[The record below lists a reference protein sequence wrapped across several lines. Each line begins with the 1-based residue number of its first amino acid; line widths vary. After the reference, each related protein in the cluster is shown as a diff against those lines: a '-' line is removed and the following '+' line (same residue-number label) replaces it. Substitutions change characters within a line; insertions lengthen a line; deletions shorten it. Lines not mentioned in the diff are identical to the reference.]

1 MLNSAADLRDMS
13 PKAFAALGKPYLAYV
28 KAVMVDGEAS
38 FAVHSADG
46 SPMAVL
52 NDREVAF
59 AAVRQHDM
67 EPLSV
72 H

>member
-1 MLNSAADLRDMS
+1 MMNSSDTLREMS
-13 PKAFAALGKPYLAYV
+13 PKAFAALGTPYLAYV
-28 KAVMVDGEAS
+28 KAVTVDGEAG